1 MSSKYRPLSVQEGTS
16 ISLKHPSY
24 KVGIVVSE
32 YNSSITFSLRDAA
45 IATLVSHGIKA
56 ENILVEYAPG
66 AYELPLAAQWVSDHF
81 EPEAVIC
88 LGCVVKGDTEHDVYI
103 NQAVADE
110 LMKLNTRENL
120 PFVFGL
126 LTTNTMQQ
134 AIDRAGG
141 IHGNKGEECAIAAL
155 KMLALHERLIGL
167 EEANS
172 KK

>member
-1 MSSKYRPLSVQEGTS
+1 MSSTDRSLSAQEGS
-16 ISLKHPSY
+16 PIRLKHPDY
-24 KVGIVVSE
+24 KIGIVVSE
-32 YNSSITFSLRDAA
+32 YNSNITFSLRDAA
-45 IATLVSHGIKA
+45 IATLVNNGIQEK
-56 ENILVEYAPG
+56 NILVEYAPG
-66 AYELPLAAQWVSDHF
+66 AYEMPMAAQWVSDHF
-81 EPEAVIC
+81 KPEAVIC

-103 NQAVADE
+103 NQAVASE
-110 LMKLNTRENL
+110 LMKLNTRKNR

-155 KMLALHERLIGL
+155 KMLALHERLIDW
-167 EEANS
+167 EKSNS